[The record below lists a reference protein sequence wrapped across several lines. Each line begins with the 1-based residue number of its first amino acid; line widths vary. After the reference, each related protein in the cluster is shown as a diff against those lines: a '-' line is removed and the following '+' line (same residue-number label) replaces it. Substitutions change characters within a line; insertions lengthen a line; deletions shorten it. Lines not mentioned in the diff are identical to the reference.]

1 MNNEKN
7 ERFKLM
13 EIFNNLN
20 DVYLCITEYDNYI
33 CDSDKLCY
41 VDNYKLMMSILNI
54 SNVINT
60 ELNRID
66 RIDKSKKRKL
76 ENI

>member
-1 MNNEKN
+1 MNFYEKN
-7 ERFKLM
+7 ERCLLID
-13 EIFNNLN
+13 IFNNLN
-20 DVYLCITEYDNYI
+20 DVYLCMTEYDNCIY
-33 CDSDKLCY
+33 DKLCSL
-41 VDNYKLMMSILNI
+41 DNYKLMMSIINF
-54 SNVINT
+54 SGAINT